1 MIFMRLKLFLLLA
14 LFATLPLLA
23 QQTGVRGVVIDA
35 KSGEPIVGATVML
48 DNQGN
53 AATTGSDG
61 VFIIDDAV
69 TGNDQLL
76 VLAYGYKDW
85 SGDVTIAPGVVENMG
100 TIQVEPVSFESA
112 QSLEFRNALA
122 DMALSESQLEDEEG
136 NTQEVALLSGATDN
150 PFYQA
155 SSYNF
160 STMRFRI
167 RGYENQKTET
177 YINGVP
183 FNDGV
188 RFAFNYSMTGG
199 MNQAFK
205 NKTIGMGLEDNSY
218 GFGGIGGANNIKTF
232 AADYAP
238 GTRLSLAYTNGN
250 YRWRGMV
257 THSTGLNK
265 HGWALTFSAVG
276 RYADEGVYPG
286 SFYNSWGYFLALQ
299 KVFNP
304 QHSLT
309 LTTFGAPTK
318 RAANSAIFAEAGR
331 LIDNMYCPDWG
342 WQDGKKRNSKVVE
355 SFDPTAILNWL
366 WKPNESTSLNTG
378 FAYHKSFYSKAAL
391 NWHDAAD
398 PRPDYYRYLPSY
410 YTDADTKAFYTD
422 LWTSESDITQLRW
435 DDFYQTNYL
444 NNHQMDATG
453 NEIGSTYI
461 LEKRH
466 SNQSS
471 FTLSSVLNKRFSNQL
486 TMQTGANA
494 NYTISS
500 YYKTVKDLL
509 GGRFWLDVDQ
519 YSERDF
525 PDNPELAQ
533 NDLDN
538 PNAKILKGDRFG
550 YDYDLLTFKGQLW
563 HQWVL
568 NLAKWELFASVKG
581 DYFQFQRDGHMRN
594 GRSPENSYGKGDTH
608 RFLTYGVKGGITYKL
623 DGRNSF
629 TGHAFYGTEAPRPYD
644 AYISSRIKDDVIDLK
659 VEKIFSADLSYAMN
673 YRNFK
678 AIVTAFY
685 TDQRDN
691 TERTAFYD
699 DVRQTFMNYALTG
712 VNKLYKGVELGL
724 SYKLSPSLTVS
735 GAANIGRYQ
744 YKNNP
749 MGTRSYE
756 NGAEADVTNKVYLKN
771 FYVAGTPQ
779 ECYSL
784 SFNWSGPK
792 MWFVELNGSWMNRS
806 YVSMSPTRHEVQ
818 EEFFFL
824 ADTEE
829 EIMSLIKDFSTQEK
843 LNEALVINASIGH
856 VIYINRTASF
866 NINLNLNN
874 ILDNR
879 NIQTGGYQQGRTD
892 TNDYTNT
899 STKFPNKYYY
909 AQGFKMFLNLGLRF

>member
-1 MIFMRLKLFLLLA
+1 MRLKLFLLLA
-14 LFATLPLLA
+14 LFACLPMLA
-23 QQTGVRGVVIDA
+23 QRTGVQGVVVDA
-35 KSGEPIVGATVML
+35 SSGLPVVGATVML

-53 AATTGSDG
+53 AATTGPTG
-61 VFIIDDAV
+61 AFVIDDARQ
-69 TGNDQLL
+69 GGDELL
-76 VLAYGYKDW
+76 VLSYGYKDW
-85 SGDVTIAPGVVENMG
+85 SRAVTIIDGVMENLG
-100 TIQVEPVSFESA
+100 TIQIEPVSFESVEM
-112 QSLEFRNALA
+112 LDYRNAMA

-155 SSYNF
+155 SSYTF
-160 STMRFRI
+160 STARFRI
-167 RGYENQKTET
+167 RGYESQKTET
-177 YINGVP
+177 YINGIP

-199 MNQAFK
+199 LNQAFR
-205 NKTIGMGLEDNSY
+205 NKTIAMGLEESAY

-304 QHSLT
+304 QHSLS

-318 RAANSAIFAEAGR
+318 RAANSAVFEEACR
-331 LIDNMYCPDWG
+331 LVGSNMYSPDWG
-342 WQDGKKRNSKVVE
+342 WQEGKKRNARVVE

-366 WKPNESTSLNTG
+366 WKPNEGTSLNTG
-378 FAYHKSFYSKAAL
+378 LAYHKSFYSKAAL

-410 YTDADTKAFYTD
+410 YTDEPTIDVYTD
-422 LWTSESDITQLRW
+422 RWTSESEYTQIRW
-435 DDFYQTNYL
+435 DNLYNTNYM
-444 NNHQMDATG
+444 NNYIAEQTG
-453 NEIGSTYI
+453 TEKGSTYA

-471 FTLSSVLNKRFSNQL
+471 FTLSSVLNKRFSNSL
-486 TMQTGANA
+486 SMQTGVNA
-494 NYTISS
+494 NYTVSS
-500 YYKTVKDLL
+500 YYKTIKDLL
-509 GGRFWLDVDQ
+509 GGMYWLDIDQ

-525 PDNPELAQ
+525 PDNADMAQ
-533 NDLDN
+533 NDMDN
-538 PNAKILKGDRFG
+538 PNRKVLKGDRFG
-550 YDYDLLTFKGQLW
+550 YDYDFLTLKSQLW
-563 HQWVL
+563 HQWVV
-568 NLAKWELFASVKG
+568 NLAKWELFASIKG

-594 GRSPENSYGKGDTH
+594 GRAPENSYGKGKTH
-608 RFLTYGVKGGITYKL
+608 RFLTYGAKAGITFKL

-644 AYISSRIKDDVIDLK
+644 AYISARVKDDVIDLK

-678 AIVTAFY
+678 GIVTAFF

-691 TERTAFYD
+691 IERTAFYD
-699 DVRQTFMNYALTG
+699 DLRSTFMNYALTG
-712 VNKLYKGVELGL
+712 VHKQYKGVEVGL

-735 GAANIGRYQ
+735 AAANIARYQ
-744 YKNNP
+744 YKNRP

-756 NGAEADVTNKVYLKN
+756 NGSEADESHMVYLKN

-784 SFNWSGPK
+784 AFNWAGPK
-792 MWFVELNGSWMNRS
+792 NWYVELNGAWMNRS
-806 YVSMSPTRHEVQ
+806 YVSISPTRHETIENLYTIAES
-818 EEFFFL
+818 EEHL
-824 ADTEE
+824 QQ
-829 EIMSLIKDFSTQEK
+829 MIKDISQQEK
-843 LNEALVINASIGH
+843 LNEALIINASIGH
-856 VIYINRTASF
+856 VIYINRSASF

-879 NIQTGGYQQGRTD
+879 HIQTGGYQQGRF
-892 TNDYTNT
+892 DYKTYT
-899 STKFPNKYYY
+899 TAKFPNKYYY

>member
-1 MIFMRLKLFLLLA
+1 MRLKLFLLLA

-23 QQTGVRGVVIDA
+23 QRTGVQGVVVDA
-35 KSGEPIVGATVML
+35 KSGFPVAGATVML

-53 AATTGSDG
+53 AATTGTDG
-61 VFIIDDAV
+61 VFIIDDAYA
-69 TGNDQLL
+69 GSDQLL

-85 SGDVTIAPGVVENMG
+85 ETAVAIVTGMVENMG
-100 TIQVEPVSFESA
+100 TIQIEPVSFESA
-112 QSLEFRNALA
+112 EALEYRSSVAELALT
-122 DMALSESQLEDEEG
+122 ESQLEDEEG

-155 SSYNF
+155 ASYTF
-160 STMRFRI
+160 STARFRI

-177 YINGVP
+177 YINGIP

-199 MNQAFK
+199 LNQAFK
-205 NKTIGMGLEDNSY
+205 SKTVGMGLEESLF
-218 GFGGIGGANNIKTF
+218 GFGGIGGATNIKTY

-265 HGWALTFSAVG
+265 HGWALTLSAVA

-286 SFYNSWGYFLALQ
+286 SFYNSVGYFLALQ

-318 RAANSAIFAEAGR
+318 RASNSAIFEEAGR
-331 LIDNMYCPDWG
+331 LINNMYSPDWG
-342 WQDGKKRNSKVVE
+342 WQEGKKRNSKVVE
-355 SFDPTAILNWL
+355 SFDPTVILNWL
-366 WKPNESTSLNTG
+366 WKPADGTSLNTG
-378 FAYHKSFYSKAAL
+378 VAYHKSFYSKAAL
-391 NWHDAAD
+391 NWYKAAD
-398 PRPDYYRYLPSY
+398 PRPEYYRYLPS
-410 YTDADTKAFYTD
+410 FYTD
-422 LWTSESDITQLRW
+422 DAVTREYYTNLWASESDITQIQW
-435 DDFYQTNYL
+435 DDLYQTNYL
-444 NNHQMDATG
+444 NNAMADKTG
-453 NEIGSTYI
+453 VEQGSTYI
-461 LEKRH
+461 LENRH

-486 TMQTGANA
+486 SMQTGANA
-494 NYTISS
+494 NYTVSS
-500 YYKTVKDLL
+500 YYKTIKDLL
-509 GGRFWLDVDQ
+509 GGRYWMDVDNF
-519 YSERDF
+519 SERDF
-525 PDNPELAQ
+525 PDNPDLSQ
-533 NDLDN
+533 NDLNN
-538 PNAKILKGDRFG
+538 PNRKVLKGDRFG
-550 YDYDLLTFKGQLW
+550 YDYDILTFKAQLW

-568 NLAKWELFASVKG
+568 NLAKWEMFASVKG
-581 DYFQFQRDGHMRN
+581 DYFQFQRDGNMRN
-594 GRSPENSYGKGDTH
+594 GRSPENSFGKGETH
-608 RFLTYGVKGGITYKL
+608 SFLTYGAKGGITFKL

-644 AYISSRIKDDVIDLK
+644 AYISSRTKDDVIDLK
-659 VEKIFSADLSYAMN
+659 EEKIFSADLSYAMS

-678 AIVTAFY
+678 SIVTAFF

-691 TERTAFYD
+691 TERSAFYD
-699 DVRQTFMNYALTG
+699 DAYSSFMNYALTG
-712 VNKLYKGVELGL
+712 IHKQYKGVEVGM
-724 SYKLSPSLTVS
+724 SYKLTSSLTVS

-749 MGTRSYE
+749 YGVRSIE
-756 NGAEADVTNKVYLKN
+756 NGSIPDVRRQVFLKN
-771 FYVAGTPQ
+771 YYVAGTPQ

-784 SFNWSGPK
+784 AFNWAGPHQ
-792 MWFVELNGSWMNRS
+792 WFFELNGAWMNRS
-806 YVSMSPTRHEVQ
+806 YVSMAYTRHET
-818 EEFFFL
+818 L
-824 ADTEE
+824 ADLFFKAEDE
-829 EIMSLIKDFSTQEK
+829 ADLARLAKEMSTQEK

-856 VIYINRTASF
+856 VIYLSRTASF

-874 ILDNR
+874 ILDNK

-892 TNDYTNT
+892 TKDVTNT
-899 STKFPNKYYY
+899 LNKYPSKFYY